1 MTFGRMTFVQNMA
14 LRRYRSGS
22 VCSEECLLKMAC
34 VQNDISQNDI
44 YQNDISQND
53 ISQK

>member
-1 MTFGRMTFVQNMA
+1 MTFGRMTFVQSMA

-22 VCSEECLLKMAC
+22 VCSQESWLKMAC
-34 VQNDISQNDI
+34 VQNDISQNE
-44 YQNDISQND
+44 ISQND